1 MHPYFLVLMQPVHQK
16 HGPGSMIIAFVNTI
30 KCSPYS
36 FTASCSLVVS
46 CFTSLELQY
55 LSLHCVHKLFP
66 ITVPLQVQFIV
77 LNSYTAIRLATPE
90 KACVLSVKWCIHA
103 KIEISVTKLHIKSLF
118 IIIIPN
124 INRNRKLKHCCLQW

>member
-1 MHPYFLVLMQPVHQK
+1 VHPYFLVLMQPVHQK

-55 LSLHCVHKLFP
+55 LSLNCVHKLFP

-77 LNSYTAIRLATPE
+77 LYGYKISNPRESLCLISKVVYSCKNRDQCYITSNKIVVYHYNSKY
-90 KACVLSVKWCIHA
+90 
-103 KIEISVTKLHIKSLF
+103 
-118 IIIIPN
+118 
-124 INRNRKLKHCCLQW
+124 